1 VSAKSDSQIAALISA
16 PELRLCLDF
25 ANTLAGRGSIRFES
39 LRNFSDVVTWCL
51 AGSLLSQSESAQVL
65 GWLRSNPVEAV
76 SAFAEAINLRE
87 AIYGIFAHLASGR
100 DAEDEHLN
108 RLNRALKEAPPRGAV
123 DRTGAGFGWRIERD
137 QTMAAG
143 LLAPVVW
150 SAGDLLTG
158 KHLGRV
164 RLCAN
169 HQCLWLFFDDSLRG
183 ARRWCS
189 MQACGNRAKTQRHYL
204 RRKAQ

>member
-1 VSAKSDSQIAALISA
+1 
-16 PELRLCLDF
+16 
-25 ANTLAGRGSIRFES
+25 
-39 LRNFSDVVTWCL
+39 
-51 AGSLLSQSESAQVL
+51 
-65 GWLRSNPVEAV
+65 V
-76 SAFAEAINLRE
+76 SAFADAIVLRE

-100 DAEDEHLN
+100 DAEEENLN
-108 RLNRALKEAPPRGAV
+108 RLNRALTEAPPRSAV
-123 DRTGAGFGWRIERD
+123 ARTDAGFGWRIERD
-137 QTMAAG
+137 ETMAAG

-189 MQACGNRAKTQRHYL
+189 MQACGNRAKTQRHYS

>member
-1 VSAKSDSQIAALISA
+1 VAENSDGQIAALISA
-16 PELRLCLDF
+16 PRLRLCLDF
-25 ANTLAGRGSIRFES
+25 ANTLAGRGSARIES
-39 LRNFSDVVTWCL
+39 LRSFGDLVQWCL
-51 AGSLLSQSESAQVL
+51 AAGCLSQSEASPLLSWTFNDL
-65 GWLRSNPVEAV
+65 GQ
-76 SAFAEAINLRE
+76 FASVFADAIALRE
-87 AIYGIFAHLASGR
+87 AIYETFARRASGR
-100 DAEDEHLN
+100 DVEEEHLN
-108 RLNRALKEAPPRGAV
+108 CLNRALMEAPARNIVARI
-123 DRTGAGFGWRIERD
+123 DAGFSWRVERE
-137 QTMAAG
+137 QTTAAS

-158 KHLGRV
+158 KHLERV

>member
-1 VSAKSDSQIAALISA
+1 MSAKNDGQSGALISA
-16 PELRLCLDF
+16 PGLRLCLDF
-25 ANTLAGRGSIRFES
+25 ANTLAGRGSVRFES
-39 LRNFSDVVTWCL
+39 LHNFSDVVAWCL

-65 GWLRSNPVEAV
+65 SWWRSNPVEAV
-76 SAFAEAINLRE
+76 SAFAEAIDLRE
-87 AIYGIFAHLASGR
+87 AIYGIFGHLAAGR

-108 RLNRALKEAPPRGAV
+108 HLNRALKEAPPRGAV
-123 DRTGAGFGWRIERD
+123 ARTGAGFGWRIERD

>member
-1 VSAKSDSQIAALISA
+1 V
-16 PELRLCLDF
+16 
-25 ANTLAGRGSIRFES
+25 
-39 LRNFSDVVTWCL
+39 
-51 AGSLLSQSESAQVL
+51 AGSFLSQSESARL
-65 GWLRSNPVEAV
+65 LNWWRTTPTEAV
-76 SAFAEAINLRE
+76 SAFSEAISLRE
-87 AIYGIFAHLASGR
+87 AIYGIFGHLASGR
-100 DAEDEHLN
+100 EAEGEHLN
-108 RLNRALKEAPPRGAV
+108 RLNQALKEAPPRSGVA
-123 DRTGAGFGWRIERD
+123 RTETGFGWQIERG
-137 QTMAAG
+137 QTMAAS
-143 LLAPVVW
+143 LLAPVAW

>member
-1 VSAKSDSQIAALISA
+1 
-16 PELRLCLDF
+16 LRLCLDF
-25 ANTLAGRGSIRFES
+25 ANTLAGRGSARIES
-39 LRNFSDVVTWCL
+39 LHNLSDVIAWCL
-51 AGSLLSQSESAQVL
+51 AAGVVPKRSAE
-65 GWLRSNPVEAV
+65 GLRNWSHGNPIQAL
-76 SAFAEAINLRE
+76 SAFADAIDLRE
-87 AIYGIFAHLASGR
+87 AIYGIFAHLASGH
-100 DAEDEHLN
+100 DAEEEKLDC
-108 RLNRALKEAPPRGAV
+108 LNRALMEAPTRSAV
-123 DRTGAGFGWRIERD
+123 ARNEAGFGWRIEHS

-143 LLAPVVW
+143 LLAPVAW

-158 KHLGRV
+158 KHLERV

-169 HQCLWLFFDDSLRG
+169 NQCLYLFFDDSLRG